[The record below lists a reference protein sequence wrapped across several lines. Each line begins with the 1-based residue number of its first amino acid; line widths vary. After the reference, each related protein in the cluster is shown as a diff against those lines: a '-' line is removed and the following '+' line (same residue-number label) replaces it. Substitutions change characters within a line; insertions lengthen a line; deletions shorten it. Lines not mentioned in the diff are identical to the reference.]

1 MVRKRGKRTLV
12 CVETAIRGR
21 REGGREREREK
32 RRSVSSSLCCVHV
45 YSRVP
50 VSD

>member
-21 REGGREREREK
+21 REGGKERERSDGQFLL
-32 RRSVSSSLCCVHV
+32 RCVVSMCTLC
-45 YSRVP
+45 VP